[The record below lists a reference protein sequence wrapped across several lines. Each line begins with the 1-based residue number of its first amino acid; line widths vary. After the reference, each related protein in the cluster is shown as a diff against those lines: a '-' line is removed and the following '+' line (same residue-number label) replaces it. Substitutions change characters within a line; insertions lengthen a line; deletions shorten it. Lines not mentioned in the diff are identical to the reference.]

1 MKRVLV
7 ITYYWPPS
15 GGSGVQRWVKF
26 AKYLLGEGWQCVV
39 CTPENPD
46 LIAEDSTL
54 GAEIP
59 PEVEVL
65 RRPIAEPYEL
75 YRRLLGRKKG
85 QAVTPISSGSKSFK
99 ERLSLYIRGNFFVPD
114 PRVWWVRPTAR
125 FLKKYLREHPVDVI
139 VTTGP
144 PQSMHLIG
152 QSLAKA
158 TGIPWIPDF
167 RDPWTK
173 MYYLKHLPLTK
184 RTWRRLE
191 KMEQSVIDD
200 ASAVLTVTPLV
211 QEFYAA
217 KTKTP
222 VEMITN
228 GFDEEDFADEPVS
241 GVCLKSTTSAGQDG
255 SLKSTT
261 SAGPDFNI
269 THTGLFA
276 KDGNPL
282 ELWKVLGAMAAEDP
296 EFKAKLRLRLAGKT
310 DPEVLQAIAEAGLAQ
325 NVVDLGYCVHADA
338 VREQKSA
345 TVLILPLRHDP
356 DYRIILPGKLFEYLA
371 SRRPMLGI
379 GQVDGAM
386 ARVVS
391 DCAAGKVCD
400 WDDAEGMRRFLDE
413 AWGAFKAGGVK
424 PTAGDVSA
432 FTRRATA
439 HSLAALLDKVSRK

>member
-54 GAEIP
+54 GEEIP
-59 PEVEVL
+59 PEVEVI
-65 RRPIAEPYEL
+65 RRPITEPYEA
-75 YRRLLGRKKG
+75 YRKLLGRKKG

-99 ERLSLYIRGNFFVPD
+99 EKVSLYIRGNFFVPD

-144 PQSMHLIG
+144 PQSMHLVG
-152 QSLAKA
+152 QRVSKA

-184 RTWRRLE
+184 CTWRRLE
-191 KMEQSVIDD
+191 KMEQSVIDE
-200 ASAVLTVTPLV
+200 AYAVLTVTPLV

-228 GFDEEDFADEPVS
+228 GFDEEDFAGGEV
-241 GVCLKSTTSAGQDG
+241 AGDG
-255 SLKSTT
+255 F
-261 SAGPDFNI
+261 FNI

-282 ELWKVLGAMAAEDP
+282 VLWKVLGAMASTDP

-310 DPEVLQAIAEAGLAQ
+310 DPEVLQAISEAGIKD
-325 NVVDLGYCVHADA
+325 NIVNLGYCVHADA
-338 VREQKSA
+338 VMEQRSA

-379 GQVDGAM
+379 GQSDGAM
-386 ARVVS
+386 ARVVA
-391 DCAAGKVCD
+391 DCSAGVVCEWED
-400 WDDAEGMRRFLDE
+400 EEGMRRFLTD
-413 AWGAFKAGGVK
+413 AWEAFKAGGVK
-424 PTAGDVSA
+424 PTSGDVSA

-439 HSLAALLDKVSRK
+439 HSLARLLENVSEK

>member
-54 GAEIP
+54 GEEIP
-59 PEVEVL
+59 PEVEVI
-65 RRPIAEPYEL
+65 RRPITEPYEA
-75 YRRLLGRKKG
+75 YRKLLGRKKG

-99 ERLSLYIRGNFFVPD
+99 EKVSLYVRGNFFVPD

-125 FLKKYLREHPVDVI
+125 FLKKYLKDHPVDVI

-152 QSLAKA
+152 QKLSKA

-184 RTWRRLE
+184 CTWRRLE
-191 KMEQSVIDD
+191 RMEQSVIDE

-222 VEMITN
+222 VAMITN
-228 GFDEEDFADEPVS
+228 GFDEEDFTAPAEP
-241 GVCLKSTTSAGQDG
+241 DG
-255 SLKSTT
+255 F
-261 SAGPDFNI
+261 FNI

-276 KDGNPL
+276 KDGNPII
-282 ELWKVLGAMAAEDP
+282 LWKVLGAMAAADP
-296 EFKAKLRLRLAGKT
+296 EFRANLRLRLAGKT
-310 DPEVLQAIAEAGLAQ
+310 DPEVLQAISEAGIKD
-325 NVVDLGYCVHADA
+325 NVVNLGYCVHADA

-379 GQVDGAM
+379 GQSDGAM

-391 DCAAGKVCD
+391 DCAAGVVCEWED
-400 WDDAEGMRRFLDE
+400 EEGMRRFLSD
-413 AWGAFKAGGVK
+413 AWEAFKAGGVK
-424 PTAGDVSA
+424 PTLGDVSA

-439 HSLAALLDKVSRK
+439 HSLAGLLEKVSGK

>member
-1 MKRVLV
+1 MYMKRVLV

-65 RRPIAEPYEL
+65 RRPIIEPYEA

-99 ERLSLYIRGNFFVPD
+99 EKLSLYVRGNFFVPD

-125 FLKKYLREHPVDVI
+125 FLKKYLREHSVDVI

-152 QSLAKA
+152 QRLTKA

-191 KMEQSVIDD
+191 KMEQSVIDE

-222 VEMITN
+222 VAMITN
-228 GFDEEDFADEPVS
+228 GFDEEDFTGEP
-241 GVCLKSTTSAGQDG
+241 APDG
-255 SLKSTT
+255 Y
-261 SAGPDFNI
+261 FNI

-282 ELWKVLGAMAAEDP
+282 ELWKVLGAMAAEDQ

-310 DPEVLQAIAEAGLAQ
+310 DPEVLQAIAEAKLAQ
-325 NVVDLGYCVHADA
+325 NVVNLGYCVHADA
-338 VREQKSA
+338 VREQKNA

-356 DYRIILPGKLFEYLA
+356 DSRIILPGKLFEYLA

-391 DCAAGKVCD
+391 DCAAGAVCD
-400 WDDAEGMRRFLDE
+400 WDDAEGMRRFLGE
-413 AWGAFKAGGVK
+413 AWEAFKAGGVK

-432 FTRRATA
+432 FTRRATTR
-439 HSLAALLDKVSRK
+439 SLAELLDKVSCK